1 MMIPLIN
8 PRRPPRQWFDKMRK
22 EISRAYAPG
31 FPQSRISAIIGD
43 IWYHKLSSGKKKEIM
58 SRYKKPLIAPH
69 GKAGHSINRKG
80 PTMARKTHRRRV
92 SGLRGIS
99 AIEPGLI
106 SPTFGRKARRSRK
119 RKVSRSASGKH
130 RPALY
135 FKHGEWFRPRRSKL
149 FPRPVRLNRGRRHR
163 RHSAF
168 KGFATSH
175 RHVRHNPFRSH
186 RHVRHNPF
194 RSHHRGRRSFMRRNP
209 FRAKDLISAR
219 YLTGVLVIG
228 GGIAAGFMALPITAR
243 LMGLLKVDT
252 VKFGN
257 WFGLGNI
264 VLGGTLAMFLKRR
277 ELKEVGLI
285 IAGVGVYDLISRN
298 APMLGLPIVNVADW
312 TGKLMPAASG
322 TLDRTIGYK
331 PSLPTVGTSYQPMA
345 ASYQPMGSSY
355 EQMGDEGVMQVFS
368 DVYQ

>member
-1 MMIPLIN
+1 
-8 PRRPPRQWFDKMRK
+8 
-22 EISRAYAPG
+22 
-31 FPQSRISAIIGD
+31 
-43 IWYHKLSSGKKKEIM
+43 
-58 SRYKKPLIAPH
+58 
-69 GKAGHSINRKG
+69 
-80 PTMARKTHRRRV
+80 MARKTHRRRV

-149 FPRPVRLNRGRRHR
+149 FPRPVRLNRGRRRR

-168 KGFATSH
+168 KGFVKSH
-175 RHVRHNPFRSH
+175 RRVRHNPFRSH
-186 RHVRHNPF
+186 RRRH
-194 RSHHRGRRSFMRRNP
+194 GSFMRRNP

-243 LMGLLKVDT
+243 LMGMLKVDT
-252 VKFGN
+252 VTFGN
-257 WFGLGNI
+257 YFGLGNI

-277 ELKEVGLI
+277 ELKEIGLI

-298 APMLGLPIVNVADW
+298 VPMLGLPIVNVADW

-322 TLDRTIGYK
+322 TLDRTISYK
-331 PSLPTVGTSYQPMA
+331 PSLAASYQPVGTSYQPMA
-345 ASYQPMGSSY
+345 SSY
-355 EQMGDEGVMQVFS
+355 ETMGDEGVMQVFS